1 MLEIGK
7 WTDTDYFFVSSVGTA
22 IEPRNLL
29 RDYKKI
35 LASTNPIN
43 TTCPGC
49 HKPFSGT
56 QPPPVIERD
65 GQVLFAHSKCIV
77 PSDTPTIALPTTLSL
92 HDLRHACATFLA
104 LNRVH
109 PRVAMEILGHAQI
122 KTTQEIYTH
131 VLDES
136 KVEAIDKMGAML
148 TLPEGDQVV
157 DVVPLRKQRKR
168 S

>member
-1 MLEIGK
+1 
-7 WTDTDYFFVSSVGTA
+7 
-22 IEPRNLL
+22 
-29 RDYKKI
+29 
-35 LASTNPIN
+35 
-43 TTCPGC
+43 
-49 HKPFSGT
+49 
-56 QPPPVIERD
+56 
-65 GQVLFAHSKCIV
+65 
-77 PSDTPTIALPTTLSL
+77 
-92 HDLRHACATFLA
+92 
-104 LNRVH
+104 
-109 PRVAMEILGHAQI
+109 MEILGHAQI